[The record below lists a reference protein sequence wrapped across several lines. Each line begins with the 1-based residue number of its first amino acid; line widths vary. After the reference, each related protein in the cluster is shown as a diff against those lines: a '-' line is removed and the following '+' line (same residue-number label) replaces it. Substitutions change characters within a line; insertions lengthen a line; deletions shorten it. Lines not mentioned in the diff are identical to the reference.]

1 MKRSLSII
9 MLLVIA
15 ASAFSAIAPQ
25 RKPFRPGF
33 SSGSQNRAELYT
45 GFDVLHYDITI
56 SIDQTARQIEG
67 NVVATVLAQENLDSI
82 PYNLVGLDVSS
93 VLLNGAPATY
103 THAAGIIDINV
114 DIPAGQ
120 TFTTQVFYQGTPILS
135 GSPYNVGMIFS
146 SNTVFTISDPDAAR
160 YWWPCYDHPWDKA
173 TVNLNV
179 TLREDWKVASNGTR
193 QSITNNGDGTA
204 TTVWHSADPMTTY
217 LVCVT
222 CGPYVE
228 FTQHAPIQGVPIQ
241 NFVMQNQYNNAQI
254 DLARMPLMIDYFS
267 ELFGP
272 YPFEKYGN
280 SVVNMSTFGA
290 MEHQTMTTLGSY
302 IINGSGTHELTVA
315 HELAHQWFGNAV
327 SFLDFND
334 VWLSEAFATYSEH
347 IWVDKTEGWQAAC
360 DYVSSSYHQYY
371 LSWENSAG
379 PQIIHDPAFNSYF
392 APPSYEKA
400 ASVLHMLRLKLG
412 NDAFFQ
418 LLQEW
423 FAENNGGNVVTA
435 EFQAK
440 AEQVSGQNLTQF
452 FDQWIFSAG
461 IPAFE
466 YSIWTHDEAAQPLR
480 IFAKTTSNTTTPFH
494 IEVPFR
500 LQNGAQSDSL
510 LVFADPDGVDNFFN
524 ATISP
529 AAIFSANH
537 NNWALLRSHT
547 ELKPVISECLPSNGS
562 VLLSWERFQDNP
574 NLRYNVYRFG
584 ATMGGDWELLNSEPL
599 DELSFTDTSMENGQS
614 WFYAISAVD
623 PDGWVSTRSEPME
636 ATPVGFT
643 FAENL
648 LVVDET
654 RDGNGANINPDDA
667 MVDSFYAA
675 ALSPIQYQ
683 DWDVASQGLPP
694 LDVLGNH
701 KVVFWHADDFSQNLL
716 IDHQNVLGGYLIGG
730 GKLILS
736 GWKTPSV
743 LSDIFLSRF
752 AGNVELIYDN
762 SPSLISAQSAQYPE
776 LEVDPDKVLSIWN
789 GMLPYIYTFSG
800 AQQPIYTA
808 VMSPTAQGNGN
819 CAALRMLNPDSGMDF
834 ILLGFPLYFMKPDG
848 VRGFLQSAV
857 TEMLNNTST
866 QDVATPPLTSS
877 LDVFPNPFSS
887 SIQIQA
893 KTISPGT
900 LELSVYNLKGQKI
913 RTLCS
918 DTKNAGSHSFSFDAK
933 DFSGKELS
941 SGIYLVRMISGDK
954 VLSKKISLIKG
965 N

>member
-1 MKRSLSII
+1 MKRKF
-9 MLLVIA
+9 LLLILITITV
-15 ASAFSAIAPQ
+15 SAFSAIPPL
-25 RKPFRPGF
+25 RKPFRHTPNF
-33 SSGSQNRAELYT
+33 EPRAEIYT
-45 GFDVLHYDITI
+45 GFDVLHYDI
-56 SIDQTARQIEG
+56 SLNIDHAARQISG
-67 NVVATVLAQENLDSI
+67 NVLATVLAQENLSSI
-82 PYNLVGLDVSS
+82 PYDLIGLEVSS
-93 VLLNGAPATY
+93 VLVNGAPASY
-103 THAAGIIDINV
+103 THSDGIIDIDL
-114 DIPAGQ
+114 DIPEGQ
-120 TFTTQVFYQGTPILS
+120 TFTTQVFYGGTPILS

-146 SNTVFTISDPDAAR
+146 SNTVFTISDPDAGR

-179 TLREDWKVASNGTR
+179 TLRDDWKVASNGTR

-228 FTQHAPIQGVPIQ
+228 FEQHAPIQDIPIQ
-241 NFVMQNQYNNAQI
+241 NFVMQNQFNNAQI

-280 SVVNMSTFGA
+280 AVVNMSTFGA

-302 IINGSGTHELTVA
+302 IINGNGTHELTVA
-315 HELAHQWFGNAV
+315 HELAHQWYGNAV

-347 IWVDKTEGWQAAC
+347 LWVDKTEGWQAAC
-360 DYVSSSYHQYY
+360 DYVASSYHQYY
-371 LSWENSAG
+371 ISWENSAG
-379 PQIIHDPAFNSYF
+379 PQVIYDPPFNSYF
-392 APPSYEKA
+392 SPPSYEKA

-418 LLQEW
+418 LLQDW
-423 FAENNGGNVVTA
+423 FAENNGGNVITA

-440 AEQVSGQNLTQF
+440 AEQIGGENLDQF

-461 IPAFE
+461 IPSLE
-466 YSIWTHDEAAQPLR
+466 YSIWTHDERTQPLR
-480 IFAKTTSNTTTPFH
+480 ISAKTISNTSTPFY
-494 IEVPFR
+494 IDVPFR

-510 LVFADPDGVDNFFN
+510 LVLASPDGMDNFFS
-524 ATISP
+524 ATITP

-537 NNWALLRSHT
+537 NSWALLRSHSQ
-547 ELKPVISECLPSNGS
+547 LKPVISECLPSNGS
-562 VLLSWERFQDNP
+562 VLLSWQSFQDNP
-574 NLRYNVYRFG
+574 NLRYNVYRIG
-584 ATMGGDWELLNSEPL
+584 ASMGGDWELLNPEPL
-599 DELSFTDTSMENGQS
+599 DELSFTDISMENGET
-614 WFYAISAVD
+614 WLYAISAVD
-623 PDGWVSTRSEPME
+623 SDGWVSSRSEAME
-636 ATPVGFT
+636 ATPVAFT
-643 FAENL
+643 FSENL

-675 ALSPIQYQ
+675 ALAPLEYQ
-683 DWDVASQGLPP
+683 DWDVAAQGFPP
-694 LDVLGNH
+694 LELLGNH
-701 KVVFWHADDFSQNLL
+701 KLVLWHADDFSQNLL

-752 AGNVELIYDN
+752 AGNVELVYDN
-762 SPSLISAQSAQYPE
+762 SPCLISAQSTQYAE

-800 AQQPIYTA
+800 AQIPIYTA
-808 VMSPTAQGNGN
+808 VMNPAAQGNGN
-819 CAALRMLNPDSGMDF
+819 CAALRMQNPDSGMDF
-834 ILLGFPLYFMKPDG
+834 ILLGFPLYFMKADG
-848 VRGFLQSAV
+848 ARDFLRAAIG
-857 TEMLNNTST
+857 EMLDGTSI
-866 QDVATPPLTSS
+866 QDPEFPPLTAS
-877 LDVFPNPFSS
+877 LEIFPNPFSS

-893 KTISPGT
+893 KTVTQGK
-900 LELSVYNLKGQKI
+900 LELSVYNLKGQKV
-913 RTLCS
+913 RSLCAE
-918 DTKNAGSHSFSFDAK
+918 TKNPGSHSFSFDAK
-933 DFSGKELS
+933 DHNGKELS
-941 SGIYLVRMISGDK
+941 SGIYLVRMLTGDK
-954 VLSKKISLIKG
+954 VISKKISFIKG